1 MKKPSKIRINILL
14 IFIAA
19 VVVAVV
25 VAGLWAY
32 GNHRDALEAQQRE
45 QEAAATPAPVTD
57 TPAPTPTVD
66 VREEL
71 VARTLEAMDKNRIQ
85 EMGACLRYRDEQGT
99 AVPYEEEALADC
111 ALYLKD
117 HQELYDAFR
126 ALLESGTTEIGEDES
141 GSYFILAGGDLWE
154 LTGTPKPEVTVTP
167 EVSEPTPTL
176 TPTPGAQAAN
186 GRKIA
191 IDAGHQA
198 QGNSEQEPVGPGSDE
213 TKAKVS
219 SGTHGNA
226 SGLNE
231 YELNLE
237 VSLKL
242 RDELTARGYEV
253 YMIRET
259 NDVNISNKERAELAA
274 ASGADILV
282 RIHANGSENTSV
294 QGALTMA
301 PSSGNP
307 YVGNFS
313 GACQELSQDIIDAFC
328 AATGANN
335 QGVYITDDMSGINW
349 STIPVTI
356 VEMGYMT
363 NPDEDLRM
371 ASDEYQALMVQ
382 GIANGIDAY
391 FAGQ

>member
-307 YVGNFS
+307 YVGELA
-313 GACQELSQDIIDAFC
+313 GTCQELSQDIIDAFC

>member
-32 GNHRDALEAQQRE
+32 GNHRDMLEAQQKE
-45 QEAAATPAPVTD
+45 QEAAATPAPATD
-57 TPAPTPTVD
+57 TPTPTPTVD

-117 HQELYDAFR
+117 YQELYDAFR

-154 LTGTPKPEVTVTP
+154 LTGTPKPEATVTP

-307 YVGNFS
+307 YVGELA
-313 GACQELSQDIIDAFC
+313 GTCQELSQDIIDAFC

>member
-45 QEAAATPAPVTD
+45 QDAAATPAPVTD

-154 LTGTPKPEVTVTP
+154 LTGTPKPEATVTP

-237 VSLKL
+237 TV
-242 RDELTARGYEV
+242 
-253 YMIRET
+253 
-259 NDVNISNKERAELAA
+259 ERC
-274 ASGADILV
+274 V
-282 RIHANGSENTSV
+282 
-294 QGALTMA
+294 
-301 PSSGNP
+301 
-307 YVGNFS
+307 
-313 GACQELSQDIIDAFC
+313 
-328 AATGANN
+328 
-335 QGVYITDDMSGINW
+335 
-349 STIPVTI
+349 
-356 VEMGYMT
+356 
-363 NPDEDLRM
+363 
-371 ASDEYQALMVQ
+371 
-382 GIANGIDAY
+382 
-391 FAGQ
+391 

>member
-45 QEAAATPAPVTD
+45 QEAAATPAPATD
-57 TPAPTPTVD
+57 TPTPTPTVD

>member
-45 QEAAATPAPVTD
+45 QDAAATPAPVTD
-57 TPAPTPTVD
+57 TPTPTPTVD

-307 YVGNFS
+307 YVGELA
-313 GACQELSQDIIDAFC
+313 GTCQELSQDIIDAFC

>member
-1 MKKPSKIRINILL
+1 MKFVI
-14 IFIAA
+14 
-19 VVVAVV
+19 
-25 VAGLWAY
+25 
-32 GNHRDALEAQQRE
+32 DD
-45 QEAAATPAPVTD
+45 QEFNVIVT
-57 TPAPTPTVD
+57 
-66 VREEL
+66 EL
-71 VARTLEAMDKNRIQ
+71 NR
-85 EMGACLRYRDEQGT
+85 
-99 AVPYEEEALADC
+99 
-111 ALYLKD
+111 
-117 HQELYDAFR
+117 
-126 ALLESGTTEIGEDES
+126 
-141 GSYFILAGGDLWE
+141 
-154 LTGTPKPEVTVTP
+154 
-167 EVSEPTPTL
+167 
-176 TPTPGAQAAN
+176 N
-186 GRKIA
+186 GR
-191 IDAGHQA
+191 
-198 QGNSEQEPVGPGSDE
+198 V
-213 TKAKVS
+213 
-219 SGTHGNA
+219 
-226 SGLNE
+226 
-231 YELNLE
+231 
-237 VSLKL
+237 
-242 RDELTARGYEV
+242 
-253 YMIRET
+253 
-259 NDVNISNKERAELAA
+259 KERAELAA

-307 YVGNFS
+307 YVGNLS

>member
-19 VVVAVV
+19 VVVA
-25 VAGLWAY
+25 GLWAY
-32 GNHRDALEAQQRE
+32 GNHRDMLAAQQKE
-45 QEAAATPAPVTD
+45 QEAAVTPAPATD
-57 TPAPTPTVD
+57 TPTPTPTVD

-371 ASDEYQALMVQ
+371 ASDEYQAQMVQ

>member
-45 QEAAATPAPVTD
+45 QDAAATPAPATD
-57 TPAPTPTVD
+57 TPTPTPTMD

-141 GSYFILAGGDLWE
+141 GSYFILAGSDLWE

-176 TPTPGAQAAN
+176 TPTPGVQAAN

-307 YVGNFS
+307 YVGELA
-313 GACQELSQDIIDAFC
+313 GTCQELSQDIIDAFC

-371 ASDEYQALMVQ
+371 ASDEYQAQMVQ

>member
-45 QEAAATPAPVTD
+45 QDAAATPAPVTD

-213 TKAKVS
+213 TKVKVS

-307 YVGNFS
+307 YVGELA
-313 GACQELSQDIIDAFC
+313 GTCQELSQDIIDAFC